1 MRSVSDSTR
10 QSATKNEDRMSWVSA
25 IPWVVTFLSDSPIP
39 RIYIIEIE
47 KRTKK
52 TKFRRAFCSAGGYV
66 YQHSIRSGDS
76 VLLFRFRRAQRGI
89 IMKRRIFLQTTLT
102 ALTRI
107 SHQADRENED
117 ISILFT
123 QLHKK

>member
-1 MRSVSDSTR
+1 
-10 QSATKNEDRMSWVSA
+10 
-25 IPWVVTFLSDSPIP
+25 
-39 RIYIIEIE
+39 
-47 KRTKK
+47 
-52 TKFRRAFCSAGGYV
+52 
-66 YQHSIRSGDS
+66 
-76 VLLFRFRRAQRGI
+76 
-89 IMKRRIFLQTTLT
+89 MKRRIFLQTTLT